1 MRSTRTTFGTAV
13 LAVAALALT
22 ACGDDGEDAA
32 AAGPTGEVGSTDL
45 AAAGCPDTVVIQTD
59 WNPEAEHGGV
69 YQLVGDDY
77 SVDAG
82 AKSVSGT
89 LVDSNGDS
97 TGVRVEIRAGG
108 PAIGF
113 QAVSAQMYS
122 DESIVLGY
130 VDTDEAIQLSESQP
144 TVGVLAQ
151 LEISPQMIM
160 WDPATY
166 PEVTGIADL
175 GETDATVRYFEG
187 SAYMSYLVGAGI
199 LQESQLDASYD
210 GTPAA
215 FVASGGEVAQQG
227 FASAEPYI
235 YENEVED
242 WGNPVEFEL
251 VHDVGFEVYAGSLS
265 VREDRLE
272 ELSGCLEE
280 LVPVM
285 QQANLDFLESP
296 DPTNELIVELVEEY
310 DTGWVYGPEVAEY
323 SVTTM
328 EELGLVGN
336 GPDDTH
342 GNFDTERLE
351 NLIELATPIF
361 TEQGTPPADGLT
373 AEQLATNE
381 FIDMSIG
388 L

>member
-1 MRSTRTTFGTAV
+1 VRSTRTTFGTAV
-13 LAVAALALT
+13 LAAAALALT
-22 ACGDDGEDAA
+22 ACGGEDDAAA
-32 AAGPTGEVGSTDL
+32 AAGPTGEIGSTDL
-45 AAAGCPDTVVIQTD
+45 AEAGCPDTVVIQTD

-69 YQLVGDDY
+69 YELVGDDY
-77 SVDAG
+77 SIDSDS
-82 AKSVSGT
+82 KSVSGT
-89 LVDSNGDS
+89 LVDGAGDS

-122 DESIVLGY
+122 DESITLGY
-130 VDTDEAIQLSESQP
+130 VDTDEAIQLSDSQA

-160 WDPATY
+160 WDPETY
-166 PEVTGIADL
+166 PDVTGIADL
-175 GETDATVRYFEG
+175 AATDATVRYFEG
-187 SAYMSYLVGAGI
+187 SAYMDYLTGAGI
-199 LQESQLDASYD
+199 LREEQLDGSYD
-210 GTPAA
+210 GSPAA
-215 FVASGGEVAQQG
+215 FVASGGEDAQQG

-242 WGNPVEFEL
+242 WGNPVEYEL

-265 VREDRLE
+265 VRQDAVE
-272 ELSGCLEE
+272 ELSGCLTE

-285 QQANLDFLESP
+285 QQADLDFLDAP
-296 DPTNELIVELVEEY
+296 DETNALIVELVEEY
-310 DTGWVYGPEVAEY
+310 DTGWVYGQEVADY
-323 SVTTM
+323 SVDTQR
-328 EELGLVGN
+328 ELGLVGN

-342 GNFDTERLE
+342 GNFDAERL
-351 NLIELATPIF
+351 NTLIELSTPIF

-373 AEQLATNE
+373 AEDISTNE
-381 FIDMSIG
+381 FIDTSIG

>member
-13 LAVAALALT
+13 LAAAALALT
-22 ACGDDGEDAA
+22 ACGGDDEAA
-32 AAGPTGEVGSTDL
+32 AAGPTGEIGSTDL
-45 AAAGCPDTVVIQTD
+45 AEAGCPDTVVIQTD

-69 YQLVGDDY
+69 YELVGDDY
-77 SVDAG
+77 SIDSDS
-82 AKSVSGT
+82 KSVSGT
-89 LVDSNGDS
+89 LVDGAGDS

-122 DESIVLGY
+122 DESITLGY
-130 VDTDEAIQLSESQP
+130 VDTDEAIQLSDSQA

-160 WDPATY
+160 WDPETY
-166 PEVTGIADL
+166 PDVTGIADL
-175 GETDATVRYFEG
+175 AATDATVRYFEG
-187 SAYMSYLVGAGI
+187 SAYMDYLTGAGI
-199 LQESQLDASYD
+199 LREEQLDGSYD
-210 GTPAA
+210 GSPAA
-215 FVASGGEVAQQG
+215 FVASGGEDAQQG
-227 FASAEPYI
+227 FASAEPFI

-242 WGNPVEFEL
+242 WGNPVEYEL

-265 VREDRLE
+265 VRQDAVE
-272 ELSGCLEE
+272 ELSGCLTE

-285 QQANLDFLESP
+285 QQADLDFLDAP
-296 DPTNELIVELVEEY
+296 DGTNALIVELVEEY
-310 DTGWVYGPEVAEY
+310 DTGWVYGQEVADY
-323 SVTTM
+323 SVDTQR
-328 EELGLVGN
+328 ELGLVGN

-342 GNFDTERLE
+342 GNFDTERL
-351 NLIELATPIF
+351 NTLIELSTPIF

-373 AEQLATNE
+373 AEDISTNE
-381 FIDMSIG
+381 FIDTSIG